1 MAPSYSLLFDLFVLN
16 SRVRTYLNRAL
27 AGAPLTAE
35 EYAVYSIL
43 FEQGPT
49 PPTQLAQIAGMPAT
63 TTSDYVR
70 TLLRRGHAEKQ
81 PHPTD
86 ARSYLLAL
94 TPDGLAAQRATGRRF
109 LVAMRLVESNLDDDL
124 AEVTRSV
131 QVFGEAVRRSLT
143 DLPDS

>member
-1 MAPSYSLLFDLFVLN
+1 VAPPYSLLFDLFVLN
-16 SRVRTYLNRAL
+16 SRVRTYLTRAL
-27 AGAPLTAE
+27 AGTPLTAE

-63 TTSDYVR
+63 TMSDYIR
-70 TLLRRGHAEKQ
+70 ALLRRGHAEKR
-81 PHPTD
+81 PHPSD

-94 TPDGLAAQRATGRRF
+94 TPEGLEAQRATGRRF
-109 LVAMRLVESNLDDDL
+109 RVAMRLVETSLDDDL

-131 QVFGEAVRRSLT
+131 RAFAEAVRRASA
-143 DLPDS
+143 DLPD